1 MILDGKKLSET
12 IKDNLKA
19 EVDELKKT
27 WSFTP
32 QLATILVGN
41 DEASKVY
48 VNMKIK
54 ACERIGIDSLFVHL
68 PEETTTQELLVKIE
82 ELNNDPKVCGI
93 LLQHPTPKHI
103 DELKC
108 FDAILTNKDVDGV
121 NTASF
126 GKIAMGNK
134 NAFVS
139 ATPLGIIT
147 LLKHY
152 EINVEGKH
160 AVVVG
165 RSQILGKPIAA
176 LLLNSNATV
185 TIAHSKTKNLNSL
198 LSEADI
204 VVACVGKPHFIK
216 ATDLKQGVIIIDAGY
231 NAGNVGDVDLTN
243 ADKIASFYTP
253 VPGGVGPM
261 TIASLLTQTIQSAK
275 NMNKKKEA

>member
-1 MILDGKKLSET
+1 MILDGKKLSEE
-12 IKDNLKA
+12 IKDKLKA

-121 NTASF
+121 NTTSF
-126 GKIAMGNK
+126 GKIAMGDK

-152 EINVEGKH
+152 GLNVEGKH

-176 LLLNSNATV
+176 LLLNLNATV

-198 LSEADI
+198 LREADI

-216 ATDLKQGVIIIDAGY
+216 TTDLKQGVIIIDAGY

-243 ADKIASFYTP
+243 AEKIANYYTP

-275 NMNKKKEA
+275 NMNKKKEV

>member
-176 LLLNSNATV
+176 LLLNLNATV

>member
-1 MILDGKKLSET
+1 MILDGKKLSEE
-12 IKDNLKA
+12 IKDKLKA

-121 NTASF
+121 NTTSF
-126 GKIAMGNK
+126 GKIAMGDK

-152 EINVEGKH
+152 GLNVEGKH

-176 LLLNSNATV
+176 LLLNLNATV

-198 LSEADI
+198 LREADI

-216 ATDLKQGVIIIDAGY
+216 TTDLKQGVIIIDAGY

-243 ADKIASFYTP
+243 AEKIASYYTP

-275 NMNKKKEA
+275 NMNKKKEV